1 MTARLDYSGC
11 GKEALAMDPAAHIL
25 PLSVIGGLL
34 VRLCCAAVAGGVI
47 GWNRHRAGKPAG
59 IGTHALVALGAGL
72 FVSIPAGF
80 GADHVDALSRAIQG
94 VAAGLGFLGAG
105 EIFRDPGE
113 GSHVTGLTSAAALWV
128 TGALGIMIVSGPVL
142 QSLGVTALVL
152 LILELAPRL
161 EGRLR
166 VHR

>member
-1 MTARLDYSGC
+1 MDLD
-11 GKEALAMDPAAHIL
+11 AHVL

-34 VRLCCAAVAGGVI
+34 VRLLCAAVAGGVI

-105 EIFRDPGE
+105 EIFRDQGV
-113 GSHVTGLTSAAALWV
+113 HVTGLTSAAALWV
-128 TGALGIMIVSGPVL
+128 TGALGIAIVSGPVL
-142 QSLGVTALVL
+142 QSAGVTVLIL
-152 LILELAPRL
+152 LILEVAPRL
-161 EGRLR
+161 EGRFPR
-166 VHR
+166 RG